1 MELILENAKTMVSDI
16 LKLFA
21 EAQVSDFF
29 LPPTPPL

>member
-1 MELILENAKTMVSDI
+1 MELILENAKMLKL